1 MYFPKQLQQRVILI
15 LFYYVEECRR
25 MIFNSIFILLFSF
38 LFSFYREM
46 NVHEA
51 SPNNDLEGCHMVISV
66 IKRDFTF
73 FFNFRFPTK
82 NACGAR

>member
-25 MIFNSIFILLFSF
+25 MIFNSIFILLFF
-38 LFSFYREM
+38 FFFYREM

-51 SPNNDLEGCHMVISV
+51 SPNNDLEVCHMVISV

-73 FFNFRFPTK
+73 FFLQFQVPN
-82 NACGAR
+82 